1 MLVAEKHRLAMDNH
15 ILRSRLVCIEHEK
28 NRFVQDLEKVQRKLV
43 KVKQVEIRKG
53 GYNYALCVVVSAVI
67 SFIVVK
73 LLS

>member
-53 GYNYALCVVVSAVI
+53 AIIILCV
-67 SFIVVK
+67 
-73 LLS
+73 LLFLLLLVLLW